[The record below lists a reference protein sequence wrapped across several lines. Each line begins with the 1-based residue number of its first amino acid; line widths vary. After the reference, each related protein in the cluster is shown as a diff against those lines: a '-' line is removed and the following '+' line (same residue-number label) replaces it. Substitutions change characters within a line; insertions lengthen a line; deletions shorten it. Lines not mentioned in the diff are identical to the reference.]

1 MEPGKEGPGDHVHLL
16 HLPLLPNFATS
27 REEGACSWHL
37 LNKWKFIT
45 GHFKGKLMDV
55 KRKYFYNG
63 YPIAGKVEGLL
74 ETAYICWT
82 DLA

>member
-1 MEPGKEGPGDHVHLL
+1 
-16 HLPLLPNFATS
+16 
-27 REEGACSWHL
+27 
-37 LNKWKFIT
+37 
-45 GHFKGKLMDV
+45 MDV

-82 DLA
+82 DLT